1 LPRHKIGFKY
11 MVDIPKEDEAPT
23 GQHKQLPPK
32 RPPTS
37 QAPRP
42 QAGQQPRT
50 PTGPQSRPTTGQN
63 PRPATDQ
70 NPQASD
76 RKKTGPVAQNTQV
89 KKRGT
94 QLLSLEP
101 PKSRR
106 GPALGKINT
115 RLDSMG
121 GGATKSSRN
130 RNLFGGIGREKT
142 GQTDVM
148 PAAPGGQSAAAQRPA
163 LRKPGQKTGAVDLG
177 ASAAEVDGMI
187 ARRKG
192 TRRIPKPGGGIEGD
206 APPLESMGSGRRPS
220 VDPGP
225 QTRDDLPPVVNMPI
239 PPKRQQPKPPA
250 PESRARGNTLAGV
263 SAEDLLG
270 DEGRQLLENMRRR
283 EQQTRQQPQRPHPQ
297 SPPPGQTLPPRTQD
311 SSRQAFQSAEYSA
324 ELEQPD
330 DDELRPQDSFL
341 AGPTRQIQR
350 EVVQTPM
357 PASQEGYTPDA
368 PPPPD
373 DLGYERPVDFGDAS
387 QAATQEEVYEEEYI
401 EGGTEEE
408 PVARDSMAHDEME
421 QRAGYLLWLQGVI
434 TREEVEDAL
443 TGAEEI
449 GEPVRE
455 LLANSAFADQVT
467 LYRFL
472 ARHESLAPVDLDTV
486 QPTDRALASLRPAI
500 ARAYRIVP
508 IDKIGELLLVAAA
521 FPFDPKRLL
530 ELRRLTA
537 SKVKLFVVTEEEIE
551 IALMKYYPGG
561 AASAATLRSPRPAGI
576 AAPAKEVADD
586 SAVTGEG
593 EALEG
598 KYDPTLSGEDSGLY
612 APMDDP
618 ERNRDEGRQPP
629 SDVGLSELDDDSDY
643 EGGQAGGQE
652 SGQDEEGH
660 SASMASSSDLD
671 ESTLGSAR
679 HKEEL
684 RQL

>member
-1 LPRHKIGFKY
+1 
-11 MVDIPKEDEAPT
+11 MVNIPKDDEAPT
-23 GQHKQLPPK
+23 GQHKQLPAQRPPATPA

-37 QAPRP
+37 QSA
-42 QAGQQPRT
+42 RT
-50 PTGPQSRPTTGQN
+50 PTGSQQRPVTGQN

-70 NPQASD
+70 NPQAPD
-76 RKKTGPVAQNTQV
+76 KKKTGPVAQNTQM
-89 KKRGT
+89 KKRST

-106 GPALGKINT
+106 GPALGKMNT

-121 GGATKSSRN
+121 GGATKSARN

-142 GQTDVM
+142 GQTDIM

-163 LRKPGQKTGAVDLG
+163 LRKPGQKTGSVDLG
-177 ASAAEVDGMI
+177 ASASEVDGMI

-192 TRRIPKPGGGIEGD
+192 TRRIPKAGGGIEGD
-206 APPLESMGSGRRPS
+206 APPLESMGSGRRPA

-225 QTRDDLPPVVNMPI
+225 RTRDDLPPVVNIPI
-239 PPKRQQPKPPA
+239 PPTRQQPKAPP
-250 PESRARGNTLAGV
+250 PDSRARGNTLAGV

-283 EQQTRQQPQRPHPQ
+283 EQQTGQQQRPQPPRQQPNQA
-297 SPPPGQTLPPRTQD
+297 LPPRTQD

-324 ELEQPD
+324 ELEQPAT
-330 DDELRPQDSFL
+330 DDELRPQGSFL
-341 AGPTRQIQR
+341 SGPTRQIQR
-350 EVVQTPM
+350 DVAQTPM
-357 PASQEGYTPDA
+357 PAPQYEEGYTQS

-373 DLGYERPVDFGDAS
+373 DLGYERPVDFGEGG
-387 QAATQEEVYEEEYI
+387 QAAAEEEVYEEEYI

-408 PVARDSMAHDEME
+408 PVARDSVAHDEME

-449 GEPVRE
+449 GEPVRD

-472 ARHESLAPVDLDTV
+472 ARHESLAPVDLEVV

-500 ARAYRIVP
+500 ARAYRVIP

-561 AASAATLRSPRPAGI
+561 AASAATLRSPKPPGIETPATDTEN
-576 AAPAKEVADD
+576 ARDHA
-586 SAVTGEG
+586 SSVTGEG
-593 EALEG
+593 EALEH

-618 ERNRDEGRQPP
+618 ERSREEEERRPP
-629 SDVGLSELDDDSDY
+629 SDVGMSELDDDSEY
-643 EGGQAGGQE
+643 EGGP
-652 SGQDEEGH
+652 EEGP
-660 SASMASSSDLD
+660 SAADAGDLD
-671 ESTLGSAR
+671 ESTLGR
-679 HKEEL
+679 GRPRKEERRAL
-684 RQL
+684 ETGPEELDPFAE